1 MKKIHLLCCM
11 GLCLLSAC
19 RSDEKS
25 TQESQESGP
34 EKVIVFPGPEV
45 TTIGFSRKDTVL
57 DYTLDIK
64 YPAIREHEAFNA
76 AVRFNLETAI
86 NEFTT
91 FIKDFEGEGRVLT
104 SEYKLI
110 RNTSLITSVQQ
121 QYEWAVPGV
130 STLQYRFHNVN
141 YNPETKQL
149 ISLGSLFREGV
160 AYQALLRKK
169 LVEKISTRFGSTPE
183 ITNEDLQTF
192 VIGPDYLEFY
202 KVLYPEVLDPEPKA
216 FKVTFLELNAV
227 LK

>member
-1 MKKIHLLCCM
+1 MKKANLLCCL
-11 GLCLLSAC
+11 GLLLLSAC

-25 TQESQESGP
+25 TQASQERSP
-34 EKVIVFPGPEV
+34 EKVVVFPGPEV
-45 TTIGFSRKDTVL
+45 TTIDFSRKDTVL
-57 DYTLDIK
+57 GYTLDIK
-64 YPAIREHEAFNA
+64 YPAIREHEVFNA
-76 AVRFNLETAI
+76 AVRSNLEAAI
-86 NEFTT
+86 NEFIT

-110 RNTSLITSVQQ
+110 RNTSLATSVRQ

-141 YNPETKQL
+141 YNPETKHL
-149 ISLGSLFREGV
+149 ISLGSLFQEGA
-160 AYQALLRKK
+160 AYQPLLRNK
-169 LVEKISTRFGSTPE
+169 LAEKISTRFEVTPD

-202 KVLYPEVLDPEPKA
+202 KVLYPDVMDPAPKA
-216 FKVTFLELNAV
+216 FKVMFSELGDV